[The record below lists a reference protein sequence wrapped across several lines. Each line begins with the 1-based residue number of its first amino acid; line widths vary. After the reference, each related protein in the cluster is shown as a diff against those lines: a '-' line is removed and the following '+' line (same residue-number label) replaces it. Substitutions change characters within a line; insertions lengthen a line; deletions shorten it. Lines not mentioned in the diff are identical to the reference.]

1 MIIEIGVTT
10 NKCQQQIQFN
20 FNLHRKREQIER
32 KKLSKVL
39 KQWTYQS

>member
-1 MIIEIGVTT
+1 MIIEIGATT
-10 NKCQQQIQFN
+10 NKYQQQSQ

-32 KKLSKVL
+32 KELSKVL